1 MSCYKGGHRMNDAPA
16 KQVTI
21 SIEEISKII
30 GLSSQSVWGALRRGE
45 LPGHKISGRWII
57 SRKAFFKWLDGEK

>member
-1 MSCYKGGHRMNDAPA
+1 MTNA
-16 KQVTI
+16 KVERVTI
-21 SIEEISKII
+21 SIEEISQMI

-57 SRKAFFKWLDGEK
+57 SRAAFYRWFDGER